1 MDDSAKV
8 NEMGDGKL
16 KRRTVSSVDINRLAQ
31 PKTSRSVS
39 KDRSAP
45 EGGSMGTLSRARSI
59 QNLSPRAKTT
69 RTRQTSFDNAPRTA
83 PDGASRPRRASRE
96 SSTTPRSQS
105 AKPSKTTPRTTAAP
119 KPPVEKPKVEKP
131 KVEKAK
137 TEKPKVEKKIETPKV
152 PKTPSAP
159 PTKKLDTP
167 LAKSTPKVT
176 AEAPKVQKEAKKAAT
191 PPPSLPKTDLKKQL
205 ELEDLED
212 ENEPKLDLK
221 IEAEPEIVE
230 KAEEK
235 PLENQKPDPE
245 PKVEPKTEEKIEP
258 QIEAT
263 EKVADGKSAL
273 ESSVDF
279 TNLNLKKGTLLIY
292 LLTRFTPLITY

>member
-1 MDDSAKV
+1 MDDSSKV

-59 QNLSPRAKTT
+59 QNLSPRTKTT
-69 RTRQTSFDNAPRTA
+69 RSRQTSFDNAPRTA
-83 PDGASRPRRASRE
+83 PDGASRPRRTSRE
-96 SSTTPRSQS
+96 SSATPRSQS
-105 AKPSKTTPRTTAAP
+105 AKPSKTTPKTTATP

-131 KVEKAK
+131 KVEKPK
-137 TEKPKVEKKIETPKV
+137 EKKVEKPKKSETPKV

-159 PTKKLDTP
+159 PKKLDTP
-167 LAKSTPKVT
+167 LAKSTPKV

-191 PPPSLPKTDLKKQL
+191 PPPPLPKSDLKKQL

-221 IEAEPEIVE
+221 IEE
-230 KAEEK
+230 KIDEK
-235 PLENQKPDPE
+235 PLETPKPDTE
-245 PKVEPKTEEKIEP
+245 PKVEKIEP

-263 EKVADGKSAL
+263 EPEVDGKSAL

-279 TNLNLKKGTLLIY
+279 TNLNLKKGTLLIC
-292 LLTRFTPLITY
+292 LLTPFTPLFAH